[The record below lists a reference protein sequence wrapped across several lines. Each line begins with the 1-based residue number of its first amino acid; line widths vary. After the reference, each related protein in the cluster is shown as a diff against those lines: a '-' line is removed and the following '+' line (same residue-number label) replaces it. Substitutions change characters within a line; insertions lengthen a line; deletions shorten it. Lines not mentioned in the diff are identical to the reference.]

1 MSNKGNEGSGGKRW
15 YVYSPET
22 QVDKAKRRDSSMAPN
37 EEIIAFDNPTF
48 TTSSS
53 SNTGGGGS
61 SGSSSSSASASSS
74 NSIDMSDRKDR
85 KPKSQF
91 HMKRK
96 KLEDVVVKL
105 QLQEQQNQLYRQR
118 HMISQMA
125 TNCLSPSH
133 SPLSASYNPFQTKQQ
148 ISQSAYIPELK
159 YLERSVSDITSST
172 TPTTPPGCDTFSPNW
187 KKQYPPTQQP
197 SFQPAT
203 QYMHT
208 HSSSQL
214 HLSQKAT
221 NSPPVPWLAK
231 ESISATAGTA
241 ETTNVSSSRQIERR
255 QTAPLVS
262 APNMLST
269 TELRYAELERK
280 RRACQRIAIP
290 QLLNPVP
297 AAEEEQD
304 SLNTQKSS
312 SEDEKM

>member
-22 QVDKAKRRDSSMAPN
+22 QADKGKKREASMAPN

-53 SNTGGGGS
+53 SNNGGS
-61 SGSSSSSASASSS
+61 SGSGSSG
-74 NSIDMSDRKDR
+74 NSIDISDRKDR
-85 KPKSQF
+85 KTKSQF

-125 TNCLSPSH
+125 TNCLSPPH
-133 SPLSASYNPFQTKQQ
+133 SPLSASYNLFQTKQQ
-148 ISQSAYIPELK
+148 ISQSAYIPEVK
-159 YLERSVSDITSST
+159 SLESSVSDKTSSR
-172 TPTTPPGCDTFSPNW
+172 TPPSCDIFSPNW

-203 QYMHT
+203 QYIHT

-214 HLSQKAT
+214 HLSQKDTTAT

-241 ETTNVSSSRQIERR
+241 ETTNVSSRRQIERR
-255 QTAPLVS
+255 QTAPLIS

-280 RRACQRIAIP
+280 RRACQRIAIS

-304 SLNTQKSS
+304 KLNTQKSS